1 MKATAVAPS
10 NIAFIKF
17 FGKVDENLRLPAN
30 SSISMCLSA
39 SYTTTTVEFSPAFK
53 KDVIYIQEEYFT
65 KREDCRIIE
74 HLERIRKMAKIHA
87 LAKVVTRN
95 SFPKSSGIASSASG
109 FAALTLAAS
118 AAAGLNLSER
128 ELSILS
134 RFGSGSAC
142 RSIPSGFVEWKKGKN
157 SLSSYAYSLYPPSFW
172 DIRDILAIVSD
183 KSKKTATTDAHKLGV
198 VSPFYKERIKNID
211 KKIKAIKEALQ
222 KKDFTSFGEILEE
235 EALNMH
241 AVMMTAVPPL
251 FYWTDRTVRAILSV
265 WQWRRKGLPVYFT
278 IDAGPNIHLI
288 CEQKFEKAVVS
299 YIKKLSYI
307 KRIIINKP
315 AQGARLTYNHLF

>member
-17 FGKVDENLRLPAN
+17 FGKVGENLRLPAN
-30 SSISMCLSA
+30 NSLSMCLSEA
-39 SYTTTTVEFSPAFK
+39 TTTTTVEFSPIYKNYDIEIKNGDFDEREK
-53 KDVIYIQEEYFT
+53 K
-65 KREDCRIIE
+65 RIRE
-74 HLERIRKMAKIHA
+74 HLDRIKKIA
-87 LAKVVTRN
+87 RINSYAKVVTQN

-118 AAAGLNLSER
+118 AAAGLKLSER

-134 RFGSGSAC
+134 RLGSGSAS

-183 KSKKTATTDAHKLGV
+183 KAKKTTTTEAHKLGT

-211 KKIKAIKEALQ
+211 KTIKAIKEALQ

-235 EALNMH
+235 ETLNMH
-241 AVMMTAVPPL
+241 AVMMTSKPSL
-251 FYWTDRTVRAILSV
+251 FYWTDRTVRMILSV
-265 WQWRRKGLPVYFT
+265 WQWRKKGLPVYFT
-278 IDAGPNIHLI
+278 IDAGPNVHLI
-288 CEQKFEKAVVS
+288 CEAKNEKTVVS

-315 AQGARLTYNHLF
+315 AQGARLTYQHLF